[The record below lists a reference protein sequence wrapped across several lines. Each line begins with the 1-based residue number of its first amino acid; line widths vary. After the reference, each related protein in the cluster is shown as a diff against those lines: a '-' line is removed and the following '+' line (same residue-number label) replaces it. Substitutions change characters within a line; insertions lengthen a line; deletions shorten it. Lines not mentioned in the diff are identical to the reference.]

1 MAQRLRSRARR
12 DPDLDE
18 DSGVGGSPPSRHS
31 RRGGS
36 GEEEDD
42 DVGNEDL
49 SLEIVARARRRR
61 RKRRG
66 ESGGG
71 GPGLADLLQVSSGD
85 EAEAAGRPA
94 HADLLQVSSGDE
106 EAGEDAVVELGEAE
120 VSRRKQRKKQRK
132 RQRKKHRK
140 EAAEAA
146 AAAVDGADE
155 EQQEVSLSWFS
166 DVFSMSDVFDSGPRW
181 HVWFSD
187 FSYAIP
193 DRIKVE
199 LGAV

>member
-1 MAQRLRSRARR
+1 LRSRARR

-66 ESGGG
+66 ASGGR
-71 GPGLADLLQVSSGD
+71 PSLLADLLQVSSGD

-120 VSRRKQRKKQRK
+120 ESRRKQRKK
-132 RQRKKHRK
+132 HRK
-140 EAAEAA
+140 GAA
-146 AAAVDGADE
+146 ADGAGEAE
-155 EQQEVSLSWFS
+155 EQEEVSLSTPLSSSPCSCSFG
-166 DVFSMSDVFDSGPRW
+166 MNDVFDSGPRW

>member
-66 ESGGG
+66 ASGGR
-71 GPGLADLLQVSSGD
+71 PSLL
-85 EAEAAGRPA
+85 
-94 HADLLQVSSGDE
+94 ADLLQVSSGDE

-120 VSRRKQRKKQRK
+120 ESRRKQRKKQRK
-132 RQRKKHRK
+132 RHRKKHRK
-140 EAAEAA
+140 EAAA
-146 AAAVDGADE
+146 DGAGEAE
-155 EQQEVSLSWFS
+155 EQEEVSLSTPLSSSPCSCSFG
-166 DVFSMSDVFDSGPRW
+166 MSDVFDSGPRW